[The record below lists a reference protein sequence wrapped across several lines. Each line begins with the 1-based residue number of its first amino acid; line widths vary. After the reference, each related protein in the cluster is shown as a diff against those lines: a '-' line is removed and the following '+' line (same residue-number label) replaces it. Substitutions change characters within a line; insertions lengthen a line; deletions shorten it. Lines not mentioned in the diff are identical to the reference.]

1 MGVSVGKGRGLP
13 GAAPTRTMYDD
24 LFDLLSALDGV
35 RQDLRYHPES
45 DALYHSLQTFQ
56 LAYHDTDDPTLHAA
70 ALLHDVGKA
79 HAGGDH
85 AEVGAELLDGLIAPD
100 VVWLVGHHLD
110 LLRAPGRTRRRLRV
124 RNDAGLARLE
134 RLRRYDVAGRDPRA
148 SVLPVDH
155 ALSILMQSR
164 HLLSPT
170 ADPVGHDHAEDL

>member
-1 MGVSVGKGRGLP
+1 
-13 GAAPTRTMYDD
+13 MYDD

-56 LAYHDTDDPTLHAA
+56 LAYHDTDDPALHAA
-70 ALLHDVGKA
+70 ALLHDVGHA
-79 HAGGDH
+79 HGGGDP

-100 VVWLVGHHLD
+100 VVWLVAHHLD
-110 LLRAPGRTRRRLRV
+110 LLRAPGRTRRRLRA
-124 RNDAGLARLE
+124 RNDAGLARLD

-148 SVLPVDH
+148 RVMPVDR

-164 HLLSPT
+164 HLLG
-170 ADPVGHDHAEDL
+170 PVGHDHAEDL